1 MKLRELNQR
10 ERFLA
15 IAIGVV
21 IIIGSYGLIRYQPA
35 KANIESLQKQV
46 LATQVRIGKL
56 EIPEESDEVI
66 EDILDQLDE
75 QEADVAALQESSA
88 AIESRLASRDS
99 QQLRVMISS
108 LALETGI
115 RIRSNESF
123 QASPVTQ
130 IAQGNRNNRK
140 TATATEPA
148 QNVILP
154 ATAGWIARM
163 SPGSMYA
170 RPLQKLQLEGSYEAL
185 RRFLHGLDGLPWQ
198 VSVLRMNITKLP
210 VSPILGMPQPLS
222 IEVILAL

>member
-1 MKLRELNQR
+1 MKLRELNKR
-10 ERFLA
+10 ERILA
-15 IAIGVV
+15 IAIV
-21 IIIGSYGLIRYQPA
+21 IVIVIGGYGLIRYQPA
-35 KANIESLQKQV
+35 KTNIESLQKQV
-46 LATQVRIGKL
+46 LATQSRIAEL

-66 EDILDQLDE
+66 EDILDQLDD
-75 QEADVAALQESSA
+75 QEAEVAALQESSA
-88 AIESRLASRDS
+88 TIESLLASRDS

-115 RIRSNESF
+115 RIRSNETF

-130 IAQGNRNNRK
+130 IVQTTRGNNRK
-140 TATATEPA
+140 TTAQPT
-148 QNVILP
+148 QDVILP
-154 ATAGWIARM
+154 ATSGWIARM

-170 RPLQKLQLEGSYEAL
+170 RPLQKLQLEGSYESL

-210 VSPILGMPQPLS
+210 VSPLRGMPQPLS

>member
-1 MKLRELNQR
+1 MNLRELNKR
-10 ERFLA
+10 ERMLA
-15 IAIGVV
+15 LAIGVV
-21 IIIGSYGLIRYQPA
+21 VILGSYGLLRYQPA
-35 KANIESLQKQV
+35 KDNIESLQKQV
-46 LATQVRIGKL
+46 LATQIRIAEL

-66 EDILDQLDE
+66 EDILDQLDA
-75 QEADVAALQESSA
+75 QEAEVAALQERA
-88 AIESRLASRDS
+88 AVIENRLASRDS

-108 LALETGI
+108 LAMETGI

-123 QASPVTQ
+123 NASPVTQ
-130 IAQGNRNNRK
+130 ITQASRNTTRK
-140 TATATEPA
+140 TANQPA
-148 QNVILP
+148 KDVILP

-163 SPGSMYA
+163 SPGSMYE

-210 VSPILGMPQPLS
+210 VSPLRGMPQPLS

>member
-1 MKLRELNQR
+1 MKLRELNKR
-10 ERFLA
+10 ERILA

-21 IIIGSYGLIRYQPA
+21 ILLSSYGLIRYQPA

-46 LATQVRIGKL
+46 LATQLRISEL

-66 EDILDQLDE
+66 EDILDQLDD
-75 QEADVAALQESSA
+75 QEAEVASLQESAA

-108 LALETGI
+108 LAMETGI
-115 RIRSNESF
+115 RIRTNESF

-130 IAQGNRNNRK
+130 VAQATRNNRK
-140 TATATEPA
+140 TSA
-148 QNVILP
+148 QPTQEVILP
-154 ATAGWIARM
+154 ATAGWISRM
-163 SPGSMYA
+163 SPGSMYE

-210 VSPILGMPQPLS
+210 VSPLRGMPQPLS
-222 IEVILAL
+222 IEVILSL

>member
-1 MKLRELNQR
+1 MQLRELNKR
-10 ERFLA
+10 ERILT
-15 IAIGVV
+15 IAIVVV
-21 IIIGSYGLIRYQPA
+21 IVIGGYGLIRYQPA
-35 KANIESLQKQV
+35 KANIESLKKQV
-46 LATQVRIGKL
+46 LATQSRIAKL

-66 EDILDQLDE
+66 EDILDQLDD
-75 QEADVAALQESSA
+75 QEAEVAALQERSA

-115 RIRSNESF
+115 RIRSNETF
-123 QASPVTQ
+123 QASPVTHIVQ
-130 IAQGNRNNRK
+130 ATRGNNRK
-140 TATATEPA
+140 TTAQPS
-148 QNVILP
+148 QDVILP

-170 RPLQKLQLEGSYEAL
+170 RPLQKLQLEGSYESL
-185 RRFLHGLDGLPWQ
+185 RRFLHALDGLPWQ

-210 VSPILGMPQPLS
+210 VSPLRGMPQPLS

>member
-1 MKLRELNQR
+1 MTLRELNKR
-10 ERFLA
+10 ERILA
-15 IAIGVV
+15 IAIAVV
-21 IIIGSYGLIRYQPA
+21 ILLVSYGLIRYQPA

-75 QEADVAALQESSA
+75 QEADVAALQESA
-88 AIESRLASRDS
+88 AVIENRLASRDS

-108 LALETGI
+108 LAMESGI
-115 RIRSNESF
+115 RIRTNESF

-130 IAQGNRNNRK
+130 VAQASRNSNRK
-140 TATATEPA
+140 TAEQPA
-148 QNVILP
+148 QDVVLP

-170 RPLQKLQLEGSYEAL
+170 RPLQKLQLEGSYESL

-210 VSPILGMPQPLS
+210 VSPLRGMPQPLS
-222 IEVILAL
+222 VEVILSL

>member
-1 MKLRELNQR
+1 MNLRELNKR
-10 ERFLA
+10 ERMLALA
-15 IAIGVV
+15 IGAVV
-21 IIIGSYGLIRYQPA
+21 ILGSYGLLRYQPA
-35 KANIESLQKQV
+35 KDNIVSLQKQV
-46 LATQVRIGKL
+46 LATQIRIAEL

-66 EDILDQLDE
+66 EDILDQLDA
-75 QEADVAALQESSA
+75 QEAEVAALQESA
-88 AIESRLASRDS
+88 AVIENRLASRDS

-108 LALETGI
+108 LAMETGI

-123 QASPVTQ
+123 NASPVTKITQ
-130 IAQGNRNNRK
+130 ASRNTTRK
-140 TATATEPA
+140 TANQPTKD
-148 QNVILP
+148 VILP

-163 SPGSMYA
+163 SPGSMYE

-210 VSPILGMPQPLS
+210 VSPLRGMPQPLS

>member
-1 MKLRELNQR
+1 MRLSELNKR
-10 ERFLA
+10 ERILAMA
-15 IAIGVV
+15 IAAVV
-21 IIIGSYGLIRYQPA
+21 VLGSYGFLRYQPT

-46 LATQVRIGKL
+46 LATQVRIAEL

-66 EDILDQLDE
+66 EDILDQLDD
-75 QEADVAALQESSA
+75 QEADVALLQESAA
-88 AIESRLASRDS
+88 AIETRLASRDS

-115 RIRSNESF
+115 RIRTNESF

-130 IAQGNRNNRK
+130 IAQSTRNNRQ
-140 TATATEPA
+140 TATQPA
-148 QNVILP
+148 EDVILP

-163 SPGSMYA
+163 SPGSMYE

-210 VSPILGMPQPLS
+210 IAPMFGMPQPLS